1 MFNNKCFTIVNQQN
15 ELVYTEAGLNG
26 CFIKCTALHQ
36 VMTFEEND
44 ESLKCIIEMSKK
56 RHKPNDP
63 LRPIVKAAKFNFSL
77 LEN

>member
-1 MFNNKCFTIVNQQN
+1 MFRKCFTIIN
-15 ELVYTEAGLNG
+15 EKNEPVYTEAGLDG
-26 CFIKCTALHQ
+26 CFIKCVSLWQ

-44 ESLKCIIEMSKK
+44 PDLKRIIEMSKK
-56 RHKPNDP
+56 YHNPNDP